1 MSRKSLI
8 PGLAGTSV
16 RLTTEVWRGP
26 MLESRHRLQAAIV
39 GPGGE
44 PFAATPGGDVQTT
57 FRSAAKPFQL
67 VPLVERG
74 HADRFGFD
82 DEHVA
87 VMAASHT
94 GSAYHVRLV
103 TEILERIGLSD
114 RHLACGYHGP
124 LDEESQAFLRSER
137 GTRSPLYNNC
147 SGKHAGML
155 ALARAEGWP
164 VEGYER
170 ADHPVQREMLA
181 VVADMVGLRPDQIP
195 TGIDGCSVPVF
206 GAPLSAMAR
215 AYARFAVADR
225 EGNARSAALARIRA
239 AMLAYPR
246 ATGGDQR
253 FSTSLMERAGGAI
266 VAKGGAEG
274 LECIGLTEAGL
285 GLAIKCED
293 GSSRAVAPAALALL
307 ERFELIDTAAL
318 EALETWRRPVVK
330 NVVGLNVGELKA
342 VVETAGKVETAA
354 R

>member
-1 MSRKSLI
+1 MSPSPSI

-16 RLTTEVWRGP
+16 RIATEVWRGP
-26 MLESRHRLQAAIV
+26 ILESRHRLEAAIA
-39 GPGGE
+39 GPAGE
-44 PFAATPGGDVQTT
+44 PFAATPGGDVVTT

-67 VPLVERG
+67 VALVERG
-74 HADRFGFD
+74 HADQFGFD
-82 DEHVA
+82 DEHLA

-94 GSAYHVRLV
+94 GSTYHVRLV

-114 RHLACGYHGP
+114 RQLACGYHEP
-124 LDEESQAFLRSER
+124 LDEEARELVRR
-137 GTRSPLYNNC
+137 NAGARSPLYNNC

-155 ALARAEGWP
+155 AFARAEGWP

-170 ADHPVQREMLA
+170 PDHPVQREMLA
-181 VVADMVGLRPDQIP
+181 VVADAVGLRPEQVP

-215 AYARFAVADR
+215 SYARFAVADR
-225 EGNARSAALARIRA
+225 DGNARSAAMARIRA

-274 LECIGLTEAGL
+274 LECIGLIGAGL

-293 GSSRAVAPAALALL
+293 GSSRAVAPAVLALL
-307 ERFELIDTAAL
+307 EHFELIGAAAL
-318 EALETWRRPVVK
+318 EGLETWRRPVVK
-330 NVVGLNVGELKA
+330 NVAGLNVGELRA
-342 VVETAGKVETAA
+342 VVETNNAGS
-354 R
+354 RS